1 VRRPAVPGP
10 PALRPS
16 GAGTR
21 APARRASASPADR
34 AVAGRIPLATTASR
48 SSRIHVLPPPSR
60 PLPPRA
66 HDEHGAHAA
75 RFVIGERAH
84 QYVAAGPQANLQPA
98 KGALAHDP
106 GG

>member
-21 APARRASASPADR
+21 APARRASASLADR
-34 AVAGRIPLATTASR
+34 AVAGRIPTATTASR

-75 RFVIGERAH
+75 RFVIGERAYQH
-84 QYVAAGPQANLQPA
+84 VADRPDAYTPPSPSAMSAGP
-98 KGALAHDP
+98 
-106 GG
+106 